1 MKMKKLIF
9 YLGLIIISIC
19 YVDASAQGVISSQ
32 TRSSQSANVKPT
44 KNQTQANKESQLR
57 KLFEQG
63 KSLYDEKKY
72 DEAFPIILKAAN
84 GENPEAQCLLAEM
97 YGAGYGV
104 EPDSD
109 EMLKWYKK
117 AADNGSGEGMFNV
130 GFQYGID
137 EDYAEAL
144 KWYIMASEKNFHQ
157 SYLEIG
163 NIYKD
168 GKGVDKD
175 IVSAIKWYALGS
187 ENAKDG
193 DCAYQLYEIF
203 EEMGDTE
210 NSKKWLKKAEEDGS
224 VYLRI
229 INWSRDN

>member
-1 MKMKKLIF
+1 MKNLICL
-9 YLGLIIISIC
+9 LGLILLSIY
-19 YVDASAQGVISSQ
+19 YVDANAQGVINSQSKSSQ
-32 TRSSQSANVKPT
+32 KTTVKTT
-44 KNQTQANKESQLR
+44 KIQNTEKNETQIIQ
-57 KLFEQG
+57 LFEQG

-72 DEAFPIILKAAN
+72 EDAFPILLKAAN
-84 GENPEAQCLLAEM
+84 GENAQAQCLLAQM

-109 EMLKWYKK
+109 EMLKWYKR
-117 AADNGSGEGMFNV
+117 AASNGSGEGMFNV

-137 EDYAEAL
+137 ENYAEAL
-144 KWYIMASEKNFHQ
+144 KWYIMASEKNFNQ

-224 VYLRI
+224 VYLKI
-229 INWSRDN
+229 INWGRNN